1 MFFHTDAEALS
12 NIECRAREKTLDS
25 VLNEI
30 KNMEKEY
37 YLAQH
42 NYKIYYSKKD
52 QRYRTYVK
60 NDDEKRKPLTST
72 TREGLEK
79 KLVAF
84 YKKREEAKVL
94 ERPTFEMLYPMFL
107 KYKEKET
114 SCANAHKLNWVWE
127 KYYKE
132 DALVTKY
139 LDEITVAFLK
149 EWYLDKIEQLHL
161 TNKQFKEMKSLLNM
175 LYDYAID
182 SSIIKYNV
190 SRNVRN
196 ISYKKFAQPKKK
208 TAEEQIFMGREET
221 SVIELAMKQYK
232 KTKNVAYLA
241 IGLNFTLGLRVG
253 ELVAL
258 KKEDFSQNIV
268 HIQRQEV
275 KKYIHDESGAAKR
288 DGYEV
293 VWYTKTRESNREIVL
308 TSNAKAFLELI
319 CQINEQKGFCSEY
332 LLLNAQGERMH
343 NDAINNALRRINKK
357 IETSQKGNHSIR
369 KTCISNLAAS
379 KLLSDEEIR
388 MFAGH
393 KDISTTQQSYIFA
406 TEPLEDRVSAYE
418 AAISGKMPD
427 VNVFKGVQTI

>member
-25 VLNEI
+25 ALNEI

-42 NYKIYYSKKD
+42 NYKIYYSEKD

-94 ERPTFEMLYPMFL
+94 ERPTFEILYPMFL

-132 DALVTKY
+132 DALITKY

-161 TNKQFKEMKSLLNM
+161 TNKQFKEMKSLL
-175 LYDYAID
+175 
-182 SSIIKYNV
+182 K
-190 SRNVRN
+190 
-196 ISYKKFAQPKKK
+196 
-208 TAEEQIFMGREET
+208 
-221 SVIELAMKQYK
+221 
-232 KTKNVAYLA
+232 
-241 IGLNFTLGLRVG
+241 
-253 ELVAL
+253 
-258 KKEDFSQNIV
+258 
-268 HIQRQEV
+268 
-275 KKYIHDESGAAKR
+275 
-288 DGYEV
+288 
-293 VWYTKTRESNREIVL
+293 
-308 TSNAKAFLELI
+308 
-319 CQINEQKGFCSEY
+319 
-332 LLLNAQGERMH
+332 
-343 NDAINNALRRINKK
+343 
-357 IETSQKGNHSIR
+357 
-369 KTCISNLAAS
+369 
-379 KLLSDEEIR
+379 
-388 MFAGH
+388 
-393 KDISTTQQSYIFA
+393 
-406 TEPLEDRVSAYE
+406 
-418 AAISGKMPD
+418 
-427 VNVFKGVQTI
+427 

>member
-42 NYKIYYSKKD
+42 NYKIYYSEKD

-94 ERPTFEMLYPMFL
+94 ERPTFEILYPMFL

-132 DALVTKY
+132 DALITKY

-208 TAEEQIFMGREET
+208 TAEEQIFMGKEET

-232 KTKNVAYLA
+232 K
-241 IGLNFTLGLRVG
+241 
-253 ELVAL
+253 
-258 KKEDFSQNIV
+258 
-268 HIQRQEV
+268 
-275 KKYIHDESGAAKR
+275 
-288 DGYEV
+288 
-293 VWYTKTRESNREIVL
+293 
-308 TSNAKAFLELI
+308 
-319 CQINEQKGFCSEY
+319 
-332 LLLNAQGERMH
+332 
-343 NDAINNALRRINKK
+343 NKK
-357 IETSQKGNHSIR
+357 
-369 KTCISNLAAS
+369 C
-379 KLLSDEEIR
+379 
-388 MFAGH
+388 
-393 KDISTTQQSYIFA
+393 
-406 TEPLEDRVSAYE
+406 RVSGNWFEFYVRITCWRTCCVEKRGFFSKCSTYSAPGSKKVY
-418 AAISGKMPD
+418 
-427 VNVFKGVQTI
+427 T